1 MTASSVARFETS
13 FALSL
18 KRFVDGMSTREVL
31 QYGSGTAVCVA
42 ALERYLAAPA
52 ANGMHPLVARQFD
65 LERARARKLLFN
77 LSHIIAAR
85 DATDPALANIRRR
98 IEGKSEQQIKA
109 IYDELTRERREPN
122 WVAYLSRVLAEMEK

>member
-31 QYGSGTAVCVA
+31 QYATGTAA
-42 ALERYLAAPA
+42 GLLAIERYLAAPA

-65 LERARARKLLFN
+65 LERARAHKLLFH
-77 LSHIIAAR
+77 LSGIIAKR
-85 DATDPALANIRRR
+85 DAVDPALANIRRR
-98 IEGKSEQQIKA
+98 IEGKSAQQIKA